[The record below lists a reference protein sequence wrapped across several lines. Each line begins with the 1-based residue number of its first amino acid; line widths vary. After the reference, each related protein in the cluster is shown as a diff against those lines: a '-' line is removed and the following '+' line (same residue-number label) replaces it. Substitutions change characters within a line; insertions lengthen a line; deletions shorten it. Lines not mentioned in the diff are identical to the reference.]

1 MKQLM
6 NSRLFLLLANASV
19 EKSVLTE
26 LESAY
31 GEFAVTLLKKLQKET
46 NVIKLYYH
54 LGFVR
59 LELVGIRD
67 TLLGGQEKKCLNIY
81 NKGNLSY

>member
-6 NSRLFLLLANASV
+6 SSKLFSLLSENSVN
-19 EKSVLTE
+19 ENCLTK
-26 LESAY
+26 LKQAY
-31 GEFAVTLLKKLQKET
+31 EEFASTLLNKLQEEKNIT
-46 NVIKLYYH
+46 KLYYN

-67 TLLGGQEKKCLNIY
+67 MLYNGQGKKCLKN
-81 NKGNLSY
+81 NK

>member
-6 NSRLFLLLANASV
+6 SSRLFLLLTDTSK
-19 EKSVLTE
+19 EKEVLTK

-31 GEFAVTLLKKLQKET
+31 EEFAVTLLEKLQSEIDT
-46 NVIKLYYH
+46 TKLYYN
-54 LGFVR
+54 LSFVR

-67 TLLGGQEKKCLNIY
+67 YSIDRKEKKCLEVCI
-81 NKGNLSY
+81 